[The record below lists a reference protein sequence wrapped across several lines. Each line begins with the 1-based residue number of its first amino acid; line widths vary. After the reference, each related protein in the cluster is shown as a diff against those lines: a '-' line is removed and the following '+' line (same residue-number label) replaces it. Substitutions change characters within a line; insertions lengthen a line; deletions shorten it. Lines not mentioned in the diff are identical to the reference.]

1 MILRHKRGDF
11 SYFIRIKY
19 IAAIRI
25 TIALEYV
32 LVEMKFINSENST
45 YIIVKVKFPYMW
57 MI

>member
-1 MILRHKRGDF
+1 MILRHKRGDS